1 MVSEL
6 RMLSFDHVL
15 GVKLL
20 ESPDPSGLL
29 CPGPCSARA
38 GVGCDGQALEEEV
51 WGLSETGAL
60 L

>member
-6 RMLSFDHVL
+6 GMLSFDHVL

-29 CPGPCSARA
+29 CPGPCRVRA
-38 GVGCDGQALEEEV
+38 DAGCDGQALEEEV
-51 WGLSETGAL
+51 WGLSETGAVL
-60 L
+60 